1 MVRKIK
7 ICPKCKTWTAGKGEY
22 CGDCGETL
30 IETGYTDMFFEK
42 LSLEEQNEYVQKALN
57 EKENETT
64 VKTTEMNISHVPL
77 TDSMVVGKALQ
88 IIGDIILFAGLLV
101 AFAQGKNVYGEFSV
115 ILFLTYFM
123 IGVTAGLL
131 VNGLGHIIILL
142 NKIIRNMA
150 KE

>member
-1 MVRKIK
+1 MARKIK

-30 IETGYTDMFFEK
+30 IETGYTDMFF
-42 LSLEEQNEYVQKALN
+42 
-57 EKENETT
+57 
-64 VKTTEMNISHVPL
+64 
-77 TDSMVVGKALQ
+77 
-88 IIGDIILFAGLLV
+88 
-101 AFAQGKNVYGEFSV
+101 
-115 ILFLTYFM
+115 M

-142 NKIIRNMA
+142 NKIIRNMT